1 VLWTSARARQLQAGS
16 LHLYLGYL
24 LVTLVALLLWAR

>member
-1 VLWTSARARQLQAGS
+1 MRRLQTGS
-16 LHLYLGYL
+16 LHLYLAYL